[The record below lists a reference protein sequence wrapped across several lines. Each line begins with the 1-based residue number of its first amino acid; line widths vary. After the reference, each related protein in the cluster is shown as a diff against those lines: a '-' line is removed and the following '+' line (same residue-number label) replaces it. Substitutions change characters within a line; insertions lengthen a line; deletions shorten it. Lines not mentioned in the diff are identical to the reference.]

1 MGQRAGIVA
10 ALLIFNASV
19 SAATSPSGFKFDRDT
34 LWFANWTVW
43 NYANGLRVR
52 EPASRTQKEKTD
64 RYTRRCFV
72 MSRTVQQFFK
82 FARFDPRASALNDEE
97 LARRVREVTRRPPW
111 HPPLPPNQRI
121 VFPGYANLRA
131 LSKARTRVLQNN
143 IGLGWPTYARL
154 GNARMVLV
162 RGRNYQE
169 KEHRILNETLGRGE
183 MFIGFLSDFPV
194 LHINHSVLVYAHKSK
209 PGDGIETY
217 ICYDPNHPDAPRQ
230 LSWLAD
236 KREFHFEKDQEF
248 SGGYTR
254 VYQIYGK
261 PWQ

>member
-1 MGQRAGIVA
+1 MGLRAGIVA
-10 ALLIFNASV
+10 VLLIFNASASTAIPP
-19 SAATSPSGFKFDRDT
+19 SAFKFDRDT

-72 MSRTVQQFFK
+72 MSRTVLQFHK
-82 FARFDPRASALNDEE
+82 FARFDPRGPALNDEE

-111 HPPLPPNQRI
+111 HPALGPTERI
-121 VFPGYANLRA
+121 VFPGYANLRE

-162 RGRNYQE
+162 RGHDYQE
-169 KEHRILNETLGRGE
+169 NEHRILNETLAGGE
-183 MFIGFLSDFPV
+183 MFVAYLSDFPV
-194 LHINHSVLVYAHKSK
+194 LHINHSVLVYARKTTAGNK
-209 PGDGIETY
+209 MDKY
-217 ICYDPNHPDAPRQ
+217 ICYDPNHPDAPRE
-230 LSWLAD
+230 LAWLPD
-236 KREFHFEKDQEF
+236 KREFNFQKDPEF
-248 SGGYTR
+248 SGGYVR